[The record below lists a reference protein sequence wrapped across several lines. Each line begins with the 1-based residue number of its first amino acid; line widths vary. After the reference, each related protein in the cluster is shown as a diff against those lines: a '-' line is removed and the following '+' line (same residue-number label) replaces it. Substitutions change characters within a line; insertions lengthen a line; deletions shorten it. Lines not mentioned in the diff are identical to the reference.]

1 MKWGQAPVT
10 PCEAAG
16 YCSFRPNNRD
26 GRSKNQGKMLLA
38 SHRMGRKERSM
49 GQGPGTRNRAARE
62 EEIQAHGKPIMFR
75 GHLHK
80 SKKKYDRKQLKKA
93 ITQTDDGF
101 LLSWWA
107 LST

>member
-1 MKWGQAPVT
+1 MKPKQRKRLRIT
-10 PCEAAG
+10 E
-16 YCSFRPNNRD
+16 RD
-26 GRSKNQGKMLLA
+26 FLLA
-38 SHRMGRKERSM
+38 NRK
-49 GQGPGTRNRAARE
+49 AARE

-101 LLSWWA
+101 LLSYIQKTYSSF
-107 LST
+107 LSPYFLRRKGFTSGDSQT